1 MEVLVPIYSILN
13 IESKNIILLM
23 PDSIVF
29 GEENNGVVVSGKTE
43 FKHFSSIDL
52 KDGEMCYVNKVSI
65 DELKKNGDF
74 SKDELIN
81 FIVEKV
87 NSVAFFIE
95 NGELNELDKDEFEK
109 KYNLVVDYEKKLVL
123 KRVIKS
129 FNDVIDSIES
139 KILFQ
144 SDAVKRIVSIIAN
157 NKFLENKK
165 NIVLLGSKGV
175 GKTKTVDLVAREFC
189 SPYAKINE
197 FSGEGL
203 INSYLTLFMNSDEED
218 LFGPPIIFIDGINR
232 GIKKLERIDGDILVE
247 MISNIVNKKSK
258 FPLTLSDEKTVL
270 FDSNDIVYIIAL
282 DLDKIIDFPNV
293 TGFGKDEEKLKK
305 EIIMNLREMLVDA
318 NCEIIDMNDLSEND
332 LRVILEKSE
341 ISPINEYKKILD
353 SQNIKLNVSK
363 KAYELLSKEAY
374 KLNKGAK
381 GLSIVTDYV
390 LRDDILDAQFNCK
403 DMVSVNSK
411 KVLKK
416 VNDPNFKNKLY

>member
-29 GEENNGVVVSGKTE
+29 GEENNGVIVSGETE

-52 KDGEMCYVNKVSI
+52 KDGEMCYVNKVSV

-87 NSVAFFIE
+87 NSAVVFIE
-95 NGELNELDKDEFEK
+95 NGELNEFDKDEFEK
-109 KYNLVVDYEKKLVL
+109 KYDLVVDYEKKLVF

-144 SDAVKRIVSIIAN
+144 RDAVKRIVSIIAN

-203 INSYLTLFMNSDEED
+203 INSYLTLLMNSDEED

-270 FDSNDIVYIIAL
+270 FDSSDIVYIIAL

-332 LRVILEKSE
+332 LRIILEKSE

-403 DMVSVNSK
+403 EMVSINSK

-416 VNDPNFKNKLY
+416 VNAPNFKNKLY